1 MALKAKALK
10 PGDTI
15 ALIAPAGGPSTIEKV
30 TKSVEYLEKSG
41 YRAEV
46 GKNVMNEHGYLAAPD
61 KERLA
66 DFHSALRNKKVAAIL
81 FLRGGYGTL
90 RLLPD
95 IDYSLIEKNPK
106 IIVGYS
112 DATSF
117 LGAIYKKTGLQ
128 SMFHGP
134 MAAVD
139 MWNGFEPYAEE
150 NFWRMLTSNKAD
162 MPMHLSQDEGI
173 VLRKGQTTS
182 RLIGGNLTVWS
193 SLFGTPYMPSIKG
206 KALFFEDIDERPY
219 KVDRYF
225 AQMKVSGA
233 FDHIAGMLLGQWGG
247 CEPEE
252 GKPSLTLDQVFLDY
266 FGKSKIPVV
275 SNLPFG
281 HVPRNWTMPYGAKY
295 SIDARKDRAK
305 ITVAEAVLI

>member
-15 ALIAPAGGPSTIEKV
+15 ALIAPAGAPSTMEKV
-30 TKSVEYLEKSG
+30 TKSVEYFEKLG
-41 YRAEV
+41 YRVEV
-46 GKNVMNEHGYLAAPD
+46 GKNVMKEHGYLSAPD

-66 DFHSALRNKKVAAIL
+66 DFHAALRNKKVAAIV
-81 FLRGGYGTL
+81 FLRGGYGTI
-90 RLLPD
+90 RMLPD
-95 IDYSLIEKNPK
+95 IDYSLAEKNPK

-117 LGAIYKKTGLQ
+117 LAAIYKKTGLQ

-139 MWNGFEPYAEE
+139 MWNGFESYAEE
-150 NFWRMLTSNKAD
+150 NFWRMLTSIASG
-162 MPMHLSQDEGI
+162 MTMQMSEDEGI

-182 RLIGGNLTVWS
+182 RVIGGNLTVWS
-193 SLFGTPYMPSIKG
+193 SIYGTPYMPSIKG

-225 AQMKVSGA
+225 AQMKVSGDLA
-233 FDHIAGMLLGQWGG
+233 KITGMLLGQWGG

-252 GKPSLTLDQVFLDY
+252 GKPSLTLEQVFLDY
-266 FGKSKIPVV
+266 FGKLKIPVV

-295 SIDARKDRAK
+295 DIDARKDRAK
-305 ITVAEAVLI
+305 ITVAESVLI

>member
-15 ALIAPAGGPSTIEKV
+15 ALIAPAGGPSTMEKV
-30 TKSVEYLEKSG
+30 TKSVEYFEKLG
-41 YRAEV
+41 YRVEV
-46 GKNVMNEHGYLAAPD
+46 GKNVMKEHGYLSAPD
-61 KERLA
+61 KDRLS
-66 DFHSALRNKKVAAIL
+66 DFHAALRNKKVAGIF

-95 IDYSLIEKNPK
+95 IEYSLIEKNPK

-117 LGAIYKKTGLQ
+117 IGAIYKKTGLQ
-128 SMFHGP
+128 SMFFGP
-134 MAAVD
+134 MPAVD
-139 MWNGFEPYAEE
+139 IWNGFEPFAEE
-150 NFWRMLTSNKAD
+150 NFWSMLTSNVSGHNL
-162 MPMHLSQDEGI
+162 PMSDDEGI

-193 SLFGTPYMPSIKG
+193 SMFGTPYIPSLRN
-206 KALFFEDIDERPY
+206 KAVFFEDIDERPY

-233 FDHIAGMLLGQWGG
+233 FDNITGMLLGQWGG

-266 FGKSKIPVV
+266 FGKMKIPVV

-281 HVPRNWTMPYGAKY
+281 HVPRQWTMPYGAKY
-295 SIDARKDRAK
+295 NIDARRDRAK
-305 ITVAEAVLI
+305 ITIAESVLL

>member
-15 ALIAPAGGPSTIEKV
+15 ALIAPAGAPATEEKI
-30 TKSVEYLEKSG
+30 TKSVEYFEKLG
-41 YRAEV
+41 YRVEV
-46 GKNVMNEHGYLAAPD
+46 GRNVMNEHGYLAAPD
-61 KERLA
+61 KERLS
-66 DFHSALRNKKVAAIL
+66 DFHSALRNRKVAAI
-81 FLRGGYGTL
+81 FFVRGGYGTL
-90 RLLPD
+90 RILPD
-95 IDYSLIEKNPK
+95 LDYSLIEKNPK

-117 LGAIYKKTGLQ
+117 IGAIYKKTGLQ
-128 SMFHGP
+128 SMFFGP
-134 MAAVD
+134 MPAVD
-139 MWNGFEPYAEE
+139 IWNGFEPFAEE
-150 NFWRMLTSNKAD
+150 NFWSMLTSNVSGHS
-162 MPMHLSQDEGI
+162 MPMSDEEGI

-193 SLFGTPYMPSIKG
+193 SLFGTPYMPSLRN

-219 KVDRYF
+219 KIDRYF

-233 FDHIAGMLLGQWGG
+233 FDNITGMLLGQWGG

-266 FGKSKIPVV
+266 FGKMKIPVV

-281 HVPRNWTMPYGAKY
+281 HVPRQWTMPYGAKY
-295 SIDARKDRAK
+295 DIDARKDRAK
-305 ITVAEAVLI
+305 ITVAESVLL